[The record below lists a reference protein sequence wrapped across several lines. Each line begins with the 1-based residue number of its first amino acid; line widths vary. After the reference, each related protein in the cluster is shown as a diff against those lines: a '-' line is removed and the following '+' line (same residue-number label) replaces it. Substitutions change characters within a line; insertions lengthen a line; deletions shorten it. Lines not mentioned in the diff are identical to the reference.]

1 MIQPGEIAERALRAL
16 EASEAMLPDAI
27 RGALIHVAER
37 LRLRPALPNE
47 VRALEADDGDR
58 EEMLAVA
65 KLMQSMR
72 GPP

>member
-1 MIQPGEIAERALRAL
+1 
-16 EASEAMLPDAI
+16 MLPDAI